1 MKATKIGWNKMF
13 LWGMFG
19 IVLTF
24 GMVLAGCGGGG
35 NFKALAKQSYD
46 LAGEEWRRDF
56 SQENAAELDKKA
68 ADIDAKLMKLSE
80 KDRAKYD
87 AELARLKDEARK
99 KIDDFFKSYEAFIN
113 KVENA
118 KKDDYLSLMA
128 EGITFS
134 MTKANEV
141 AETPVWTGE
150 DLQKLTS
157 LTLKATNAL
166 GVLEE

>member
-1 MKATKIGWNKMF
+1 MKDTKIGWSKML

-19 IVLTF
+19 VVLTF
-24 GMVLAGCGGGG
+24 GLVLAGCGGGG
-35 NFKALAKQSYD
+35 NSKALAKQSYD

-80 KDRAKYD
+80 KDREKYD
-87 AELARLKDEARK
+87 AELARLMDEARK
-99 KIDDFFKSYEAFIN
+99 KIDDFFTSYEAFIT

-118 KKDDYLSLMA
+118 QKDDYSSLLA

-141 AETPVWTGE
+141 AKTPVWTGA
-150 DLQKLTS
+150 DIQKLSS

-166 GVLEE
+166 TSLEK